1 MQNNARNGEL
11 DQNIIFRP
19 AFWVHSTQTLV
30 KIYNNPTTLIFVTS
44 LRDRVVLYI
53 NCQEVG
59 ERPID
64 VVDSRIDL
72 SGEILVAKEADNG
85 RTTAIDLQWMVMS
98 CDPESVERE
107 TCDELPV
114 SPDLWIYANP
124 AFWGSIPDTASMLLG
139 QESNPGGYG

>member
-1 MQNNARNGEL
+1 MYRSKLREG
-11 DQNIIFRP
+11 
-19 AFWVHSTQTLV
+19 
-30 KIYNNPTTLIFVTS
+30 LIFLQILKYMATKILKVSPLKTSHQKFCLNS

-114 SPDLWIYANP
+114 SIIVWTVTHNVCNSP
-124 AFWGSIPDTASMLLG
+124 
-139 QESNPGGYG
+139 SNQI